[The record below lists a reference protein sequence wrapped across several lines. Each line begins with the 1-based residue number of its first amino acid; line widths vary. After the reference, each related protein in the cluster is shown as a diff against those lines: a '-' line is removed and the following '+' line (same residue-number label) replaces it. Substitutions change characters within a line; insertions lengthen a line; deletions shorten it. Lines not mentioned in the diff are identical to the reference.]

1 MLTNKWRVDF
11 TNLSEQARRHE
22 VRGQIQISD
31 PSIFPSGFASATQNV
46 ASYSKGNSK
55 NKREAQQNSTVEQT
69 DQEKLKIKKAW
80 DAALSPGKNIPMNA
94 FMLWMSGNGVQIF
107 SVMITGMLFFQP
119 IKALMSIDGVFE
131 RYESPK
137 TKPLLIWPKIVYV
150 ALQLL
155 TMALGLYKCSSM
167 GLLPTAASD
176 WLAFMEPKQIL
187 EYSII

>member
-1 MLTNKWRVDF
+1 MSNKWRIDF
-11 TNLSEQARRHE
+11 TNLSDQARRYE
-22 VRGQIQISD
+22 SRGQIYIVD
-31 PSIFPSGFASATQNV
+31 APPPPGYAASVPAIT
-46 ASYSKGNSK
+46 SSSKGNLK
-55 NKREAQQNSTVEQT
+55 NKKDVQPIEK
-69 DQEKLKIKKAW
+69 DQETLKIKKAW

-119 IKALMSIDGVFE
+119 IKALMGIDSVFE

-137 TKPLLIWPKIVYV
+137 TRQLLIWPKLVYV

-167 GLLPTAASD
+167 GLLPTATSD
-176 WLAFMEPKQIL
+176 WLAFMEPKQVI
-187 EYSII
+187 EYSI